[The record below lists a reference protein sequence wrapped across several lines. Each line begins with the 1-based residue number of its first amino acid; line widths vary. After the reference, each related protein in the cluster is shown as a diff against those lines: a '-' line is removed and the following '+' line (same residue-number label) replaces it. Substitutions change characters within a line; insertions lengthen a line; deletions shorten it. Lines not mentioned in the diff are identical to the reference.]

1 MSRASATARNTS
13 LSAVPESA
21 LLSELTLA
29 DLRARR
35 RSARR
40 QLELVQLR
48 ARQTQ
53 GVDEGPI
60 ERLKS
65 EVEALT
71 NELISRYESDLGLVD
86 LILGVGPS
94 DGEARP

>member
-1 MSRASATARNTS
+1 MSRASATARDTS

-21 LLSELTLA
+21 RPSELALA

-35 RSARR
+35 RSARS
-40 QLELVQLR
+40 QLELLQLR

-53 GVDEGPI
+53 GVDERPI
-60 ERLKS
+60 ELLKS

-86 LILGVGPS
+86 LILGVRPS

>member
-1 MSRASATARNTS
+1 MSRASATARDTS

-21 LLSELTLA
+21 QLSELTLA

-35 RSARR
+35 RSARSH
-40 QLELVQLR
+40 LELAQLR

-60 ERLKS
+60 ELLKS
-65 EVEALT
+65 EVNALT
-71 NELISRYESDLGLVD
+71 NELISRYENDLDLVD
-86 LILGVGPS
+86 LILGAGRS